1 MFLDHFALADHPFA
15 ERTPVDRLLGDERM
29 QEGLARLEYFT
40 RCGSLALITGHT
52 GAGKT
57 SLLRLFLQSLS
68 RNRFQP
74 IYLYLS
80 QVGSVGILK
89 LIVTALGEI
98 PRRGKERLYL
108 QIFERV
114 QNTELTTVLV
124 LDEAQ
129 LVDSD
134 SLTDL
139 RLLVSSQES
148 DRLKIVLAGQETLR
162 DQLRRSRHHD
172 LVHRLA
178 VRYHVPPLTA
188 EGTARYIDQQL
199 KRVGS
204 TEKLFDSEAKKLI
217 HDYAT
222 GLPRQINNL
231 ATACLIH
238 AAAKGD
244 KKITEVTVAQV
255 SQELA
260 VL

>member
-1 MFLDHFALADHPFA
+1 MFLNHFSMTDHPFS
-15 ERTPVDRLLGDERM
+15 ERTPVDWLLEDDRM
-29 QEGLARLEYFT
+29 KEGLARLKYFT
-40 RCGSLALITGHT
+40 REGSLALVTGHT
-52 GAGKT
+52 GVGKS
-57 SLLRLFLQSLS
+57 SLIRLFLQTLS
-68 RNRFQP
+68 RTQFQP

-80 QVGSVGILK
+80 QVGSIGILK

-98 PRRGKERLYL
+98 PKRGKERLYL

-114 QNTELTTVLV
+114 HNTELTTVLV

-129 LVDSD
+129 LIDSD
-134 SLTDL
+134 ALTDL

-148 DRLKIVLAGQETLR
+148 DKLKIVLAGQETLR

-188 EGTARYIDQQL
+188 DGTAMYIDQQL
-199 KRVGS
+199 RRVGS
-204 TEKLFDSEAKKLI
+204 NEKLFDAEAKKLI
-217 HDYAT
+217 HDYST

-238 AAAKGD
+238 AATSGE
-244 KKITEVTVAQV
+244 KKVTETLVAEV